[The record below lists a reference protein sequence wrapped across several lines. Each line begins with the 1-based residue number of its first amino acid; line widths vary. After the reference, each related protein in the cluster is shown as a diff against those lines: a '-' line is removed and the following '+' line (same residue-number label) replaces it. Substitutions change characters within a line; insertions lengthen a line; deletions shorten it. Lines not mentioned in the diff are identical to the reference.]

1 MEDFRRKFLLEAA
14 ATLKTIAENLQRTE
28 TLSDTERR
36 EVFRTLHTVKGTA
49 QTFGFSSASSLA
61 HELENLLSAAENKRF
76 NEAGELKS
84 FFREGIGLLINSLE
98 RKDFEYPNSF
108 IKKIRSHIPDTADGR
123 NVSDNFSPEIPNE
136 FFSQLTNQEKNTLH
150 SALQNEKNIYCLE
163 VDFELKTFADGLISF
178 REALNSCGEII
189 ATMPG
194 VNASGDEKIGFQ
206 ILFASAAERSEIQ
219 AISDGSAA
227 EIIYD
232 SAPEVFSNDAPGVLA
247 EIVKHGRETAK
258 KLGKQ
263 VRFETLS
270 DETNLSDDKLKIV
283 FEILLHL
290 VRNAVDHAVETSG
303 KIEISLK
310 EEKNGW
316 RLTVSDDGRGID
328 LEKIKT
334 KAIKEKLFADEILTE
349 RETIDLIFLPEFST
363 KQSVTETSGR
373 GVGLD
378 AVKSAVEKSGGKI
391 KVESRRGRGAT
402 FEIFLPR

>member
-1 MEDFRRKFLLEAA
+1 MEDFRRQFLLEAA
-14 ATLKTIAENLQRTE
+14 ATLKTIAENLQSAE

-36 EVFRTLHTVKGTA
+36 EIFRTLHTVKGTA
-49 QTFGFSSASSLA
+49 QTFGFSSASRLA
-61 HELENLLSAAENKRF
+61 HELENLLSVAENKKF

-108 IKKIRSHIPDTADGR
+108 IKKIRLHIPDATAAE
-123 NVSDNFSPEIPNE
+123 NVSDNFSPEIPND
-136 FFSQLTNQEKNTLH
+136 FFSQLTHQEKNTLR
-150 SALQNEKNIYCLE
+150 SALQNEKNIFCLE
-163 VDFELKTFADGLISF
+163 VGFGLETFADGLINF

-189 ATMPG
+189 ATLPG
-194 VNASGDEKIGFQ
+194 ANSSGDGKIDFQ
-206 ILFASAAERSEIQ
+206 ILFASTAERSEIQ
-219 AISDGSAA
+219 TIADESAA

-232 SAPEVFSNDAPGVLA
+232 SAPDVFSNDVAGVLA

-263 VRFETLS
+263 IQFETS
-270 DETNLSDDKLKIV
+270 GDETNLSDDKLKIV

-303 KIEISLK
+303 KIEINLK

-316 RLTVSDDGRGID
+316 RLIVSDDGRGID
-328 LEKIKT
+328 VEKIKA
-334 KAIKEKLFADEILTE
+334 KAIEEKLITSDFLNE

-363 KQSVTETSGR
+363 KSLVTETSGR

-391 KVESRRGRGAT
+391 KVESRRGRGTT
-402 FEIFLPR
+402 FEIFLPQ